1 VLRPGLLT
9 DDPGT
14 GLVTLARHVDEGSIS
29 RDDVAAVMLALLD
42 APQPGTVLELV
53 SGTTPVA
60 DAMASVSGL
69 SRGGR
74 G

>member
-1 VLRPGLLT
+1 MDYDTYGSGAVELAIDLANADLDELESFLT
-9 DDPGT
+9 AHEEWFT
-14 GLVTLARHVDEGSIS
+14 
-29 RDDVAAVMLALLD
+29 
-42 APQPGTVLELV
+42 PGTVLELV

-60 DAMASVSGL
+60 EALASVSGL